1 MPVDDLA
8 TPPGQWACR
17 TGVGARMLELV
28 GNLPRSSR
36 ARILCI
42 GAHCDDIEIGC
53 AGTLLALLRRRPA
66 SRVDWVILS
75 GTTRRRQEAGESMR
89 RLLGTRQRGVL
100 ETGDFPD
107 GSFPAHYGAIKA
119 FFEALKGRPSPDLV
133 FCHERAD
140 RHQDHRIVNE
150 MVWNTFRDQLVLEY
164 EVPKWDGN
172 LFEPNIYVPISRAQ
186 LDRKVRHLLAAY
198 ASQRSRDWFTAE
210 TFTGLARMRGIE
222 CRAPSGFAEAF
233 HVRKARLAA
242 L

>member
-1 MPVDDLA
+1 
-8 TPPGQWACR
+8 
-17 TGVGARMLELV
+17 MLELF

-36 ARILCI
+36 VRILCF

-53 AGTLLALLRRRPA
+53 AGALQSLLQRRPSA
-66 SRVDWVILS
+66 CVDWVILS
-75 GTTRRRQEAGESMR
+75 GSDRRRQEADKSMR
-89 RLLGTRQRGVL
+89 RLIGARHRGVL
-100 ETGDFPD
+100 EFGEFPD

-119 FFEALKGRPSPDLV
+119 FFEALKARPSPDLI

-150 MVWNTFRDQLVLEY
+150 MVWSTFRDHLVLEY

-172 LFEPNIYVPISRAQ
+172 LFEPNVYVPVTRAQ

-242 L
+242 V